1 MKTDSVSSAGR
12 STLQR
17 YSNENDLPLYLN
29 AKDISRLLGISQTN
43 VYYLFRSDGFPIII
57 IGKRRL
63 VKREVLLCLVGVQGS
78 QRLAAKDLFQQ
89 RKAHCLIIHHKDLD
103 LQKAMS

>member
-1 MKTDSVSSAGR
+1 MAYNGLIKCKEVIQMKTDSVSSVDR

-17 YSNENDLPLYLN
+17 YCNENDLPLYLN

-63 VKREVLLCLVGVQGS
+63 VKREVLLAWLESKSVSDWQQKSCFGS
-78 QRLAAKDLFQQ
+78 GKRIA
-89 RKAHCLIIHHKDLD
+89 
-103 LQKAMS
+103 

>member
-1 MKTDSVSSAGR
+1 MAYNGLIKRKEVIQMKTDSVSSAGR

-63 VKREVLLCLVGVQGS
+63 VKREVLLAWLESGAVS
-78 QRLAAKDLFQQ
+78 DWQQ
-89 RKAHCLIIHHKDLD
+89 KICFNRGRHIA
-103 LQKAMS
+103 